1 MIRNNYC
8 LISTLFCVASFFFRS
23 NKLINRCPI
32 WRPESFRRTETKRL
46 KLQSKAK
53 QSKASNELKKITNIE
68 ALVWLYESTHYFLR
82 ATWAFFL
89 FRVRYIRNRICMT
102 SYRSQ
107 MKTIITINTVCVAS
121 TRVLLTLWSLCLLK
135 WKAKVL

>member
-8 LISTLFCVASFFFRS
+8 PISTLFCVASFFFRS

-32 WRPESFRRTETKRL
+32 WRPESFRWTETKRL

-53 QSKASNELKKITNIE
+53 LQTNSKKSRTLKHSFD
-68 ALVWLYESTHYFLR
+68 STSLPTTFLEQHEHS
-82 ATWAFFL
+82 FF